1 MLQKTS
7 RVLQGAAGSPSVP
20 LPFLPKLSRCP
31 ERSLGQDWGSP
42 PGTHLLITAQSL
54 LLPPPSIFLSSAGGK
69 EPLRLWGP
77 CACPLLTLH
86 WEALGECQGCEGCQ
100 AFWAE
105 QTEDPLGSH
114 AFCGGPKF
122 TSLLSCELGR
132 EDQDTHSLPHPTGT
146 PLQSVFSYGQCII
159 YLAFPLQGSFSM
171 FPLQNI
177 PEISSRF
184 PLLPPFW
191 PQVSR
196 DFTATV
202 VFLGFLGRREKL
214 SCSEALFAPPV
225 QKLTKGRCC

>member
-1 MLQKTS
+1 MRSALAVSRGIEEKGTLLQKTS

-86 WEALGECQGCEGCQ
+86 WGALGECQGCEGCE

-114 AFCGGPKF
+114 ALCGGPKF

-132 EDQDTHSLPHPTGT
+132 EGQDTHSLPHPTGT
-146 PLQSVFSYGQCII
+146 PLQSVFSYGH
-159 YLAFPLQGSFSM
+159 YLFSFST
-171 FPLQNI
+171 
-177 PEISSRF
+177 SRQLF
-184 PLLPPFW
+184 YVSPSKHTRNQQQVPPAASFL
-191 PQVSR
+191 
-196 DFTATV
+196 ATGV
-202 VFLGFLGRREKL
+202 
-214 SCSEALFAPPV
+214 
-225 QKLTKGRCC
+225 KGLHS